1 MPELLVVAA
10 PRRCPQIHAF
20 HSKLSEHVDAHH
32 DRHKNIISFGDSV
45 HERHAVHKVTSTL
58 RNVHTKSVKFVER
71 PSVEQLKR
79 QVDLVHS
86 CIHDITSH
94 KGDLD
99 LMLTIQLLYS

>member
-1 MPELLVVAA
+1 MSIYFWRA
-10 PRRCPQIHAF
+10 PQIHAF
-20 HSKLSEHVDAHH
+20 HSKHFDAHH
-32 DRHKNIISFGDSV
+32 DRYKNIISFGDSV
-45 HERHAVHKVTSTL
+45 HERHAVHKVTASL

-86 CIHDITSH
+86 CIHDITAH